1 MRPYTAD
8 TFHRCDMDDRTE
20 IARAIEEIKP
30 APDIVVDDAS
40 HSSHHQQNAFLEI
53 FPRLQSG
60 GST

>member
-1 MRPYTAD
+1 
-8 TFHRCDMDDRTE
+8 MDDRTE

-40 HSSHHQQNAFLEI
+40 HASHHQQNAFLEI